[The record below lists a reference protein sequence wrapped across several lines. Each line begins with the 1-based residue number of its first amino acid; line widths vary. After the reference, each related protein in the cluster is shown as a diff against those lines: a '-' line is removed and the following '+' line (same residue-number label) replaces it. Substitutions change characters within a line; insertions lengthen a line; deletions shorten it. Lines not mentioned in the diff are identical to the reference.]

1 MWRGAIWHVCI
12 YINRKLC
19 TLELLPLSHF
29 YPPTIKSKVS
39 LVHHPVRRSL
49 LMRGLWYLM
58 CIPNNYKHI
67 CTYLIMVLCYY
78 ILYLITH
85 WGKDLIIIKLQL
97 TDNTT
102 FSSNVFQRQ
111 FATSYK
117 VTHFVNDLIRWIQN
131 YLHKK
136 VTFNSLRYTFLSGR
150 GWGTLSWDITNCH

>member
-1 MWRGAIWHVCI
+1 
-12 YINRKLC
+12 
-19 TLELLPLSHF
+19 
-29 YPPTIKSKVS
+29 
-39 LVHHPVRRSL
+39 
-49 LMRGLWYLM
+49 
-58 CIPNNYKHI
+58 
-67 CTYLIMVLCYY
+67 MVLCYY

-131 YLHKK
+131 YLLKK
-136 VTFNSLRYTFLSGR
+136 VTFNSLHYTFLSGR
-150 GWGTLSWDITNCH
+150 G